1 MKRRSFIGM
10 IGATG
15 GLLATAPLIAS
26 PVGANAET
34 VKRNKRNKRKA
45 EREMKA
51 DLVIAGGGIGGCACA
66 LGALRNG
73 LSVIMTE
80 ETDWIGGQITQQG
93 VPLDEHRWIETH
105 GATRLYREFRS
116 ALRQYYM
123 RNYPL
128 TEEAAAKENLNPGD
142 GAVSRLCVEPKVALA
157 VLNAMFAS
165 YISSGQLTLLL
176 EHKATAADVDGSRV
190 KGLEVVNRQNGEAIS
205 LTAPYFV
212 DATEIGDL
220 LPLTGTEYVT
230 GTESKKD
237 TGELHAPEVGDPEN
251 EQAFTLCFALDYRP
265 GENHVIDK
273 PANYDFWRSYIPDI
287 SPAWPGRLL
296 DLTYTTPSTLKP
308 RTLGFHPEGGR
319 TGDVMNLWNY
329 RKIINRHNFAP
340 GFYVGDVTVVNWPQ
354 NDYLLGR
361 LVDVSEKEFQ
371 KHVEGARQ
379 LNLSLV
385 YWLQTEVERPD
396 GGAGWSGIRLRKDVM
411 GTADGMAKY
420 PYIREGRRIKALFTV
435 LEEHVGVENRTLV
448 KGKDAAATCE
458 SFYDSIGV
466 GSYYLDLHPSTKGDN
481 YIDLPSLPFEVPLG
495 ALIPQRMQNLLPAS
509 KNIGTTHITNGCY
522 RLHPVE
528 WNIGE
533 VVGMLVKF
541 VSEKQVEP
549 RDVRENKKLLAD
561 FQQFIQSQGV
571 EIKWPA

>member
-1 MKRRSFIGM
+1 MKRRNFIGM
-10 IGATG
+10 LGATG
-15 GLLATAPLIAS
+15 GLLASAPLVAS
-26 PVGANAET
+26 PAVIPADAARQKE
-34 VKRNKRNKRKA
+34 RKA
-45 EREMKA
+45 DREMKA
-51 DLVIAGGGIGGCACA
+51 DLIIAGGGIGGCACA

-73 LSVIMTE
+73 LSVVMTE

-105 GATRLYREFRS
+105 GATQLYREFRS
-116 ALRQYYM
+116 ALRQYYK

-128 TEEAAAKENLNPGD
+128 TDDAAVRENLNPGD

-157 VLNAMFAS
+157 VLNAMFAP

-176 EHKATAADVDGSRV
+176 EHKATRADVDDSRV
-190 KGLEVVNRQNGEAIS
+190 KGIEVENRQNGELLV

-212 DATEIGDL
+212 DATEMGDL

-230 GTESKKD
+230 GTESKKE

-273 PANYDFWRSYIPDI
+273 PKNYDFWRSYVPNLT
-287 SPAWPGRLL
+287 PAWPGRLL
-296 DLTYTTPSTLKP
+296 DLTYSTPSTLKP
-308 RTLGFHPEGGR
+308 KTLGFHPEGGR
-319 TGDVMNLWNY
+319 TGNVMNLWNY
-329 RKIINRHNFAP
+329 RKIINRHNFKP
-340 GFYVGDVTVVNWPQ
+340 GFYAGDMTVVNWPQ

-361 LVDVSEKEFQ
+361 LVDVSEKAFQ

-411 GTADGMAKY
+411 GTEDGMAKY
-420 PYIREGRRIKALFTV
+420 PYIREGRRIKSLFTV

-448 KGKDAAATCE
+448 KGKEAATACE
-458 SFYDSIGV
+458 SFYDSVGV
-466 GSYYLDLHPSTKGDN
+466 GWYYLDLHPSTKGDN
-481 YIDLPSLPFEVPLG
+481 YIDLPSLPFEIPLG
-495 ALIPQRMQNLLPAS
+495 ALIPQRMDNLLPAS

-522 RLHPVE
+522 RVHPAE

-533 VVGMLVKF
+533 VVGMLVQFASK
-541 VSEKQVEP
+541 KQVKP
-549 RDVRENKKLLAD
+549 REVRENKDLLAD
-561 FQQFIQSQGV
+561 FQRFVHSQGV
-571 EIKWPA
+571 ETKWPQ

>member
-26 PVGANAET
+26 PTGANAKT
-34 VKRNKRNKRKA
+34 VKRNKRKA

-105 GATRLYREFRS
+105 GATQLYREFRS
-116 ALRQYYM
+116 ALRQYYK

-157 VLNAMFAS
+157 VLNSMFAP
-165 YISSGQLTLLL
+165 YISSRQLTLLL
-176 EHKATAADVDGSRV
+176 EHKATAADVDGARV
-190 KGLEVVNRQNGEAIS
+190 RGLEVVNKHRGEAIV

-212 DATEIGDL
+212 DATEMGDL

-230 GTESKKD
+230 GTESKKE

-273 PANYDFWRSYIPDI
+273 PANYDFWRSYVPDI

-296 DLTYTTPSTLKP
+296 DLTYSTPSTLKP

-340 GFYVGDVTVVNWPQ
+340 GFYAGDMTVVNWPQ

-361 LVDVSEKEFQ
+361 LVDVREKEFQ

-379 LNLSLV
+379 LNLSLI

-396 GGAGWSGIRLRKDVM
+396 GGAGWPGIRLREDVM

-435 LEEHVGVENRTLV
+435 SEEHVGVENRTLV
-448 KGKDAAATCE
+448 KGKEAAATCE

-495 ALIPQRMQNLLPAS
+495 SLIPQRMENLLPAS

-533 VVGMLVKF
+533 VVGMLVQFASK
-541 VSEKQVEP
+541 KQVKP
-549 RDVRENKKLLAD
+549 RDVREDKELLAD
-561 FQQFIQSQGV
+561 FQQFIQSQGI
-571 EIKWPA
+571 EIKWPV

>member
-1 MKRRSFIGM
+1 MKRRNFIGM
-10 IGATG
+10 LGATG
-15 GLLATAPLIAS
+15 GLLASAPLVAS
-26 PVGANAET
+26 PAVIPANAARQ
-34 VKRNKRNKRKA
+34 KKRKA
-45 EREMKA
+45 DREMKA
-51 DLVIAGGGIGGCACA
+51 DLIIAGGGIGGCACA

-73 LSVIMTE
+73 LSVVMTE

-105 GATRLYREFRS
+105 GATQLYREFRS
-116 ALRQYYM
+116 ALRQYYK

-128 TEEAAAKENLNPGD
+128 TDDAAARENLNPGD

-157 VLNAMFAS
+157 VLNAMFVP

-176 EHKATAADVDGSRV
+176 EHKATRADVDGSRV
-190 KGLEVVNRQNGEAIS
+190 RGLEVENRQNGKLLV

-212 DATEIGDL
+212 DATEMGDL

-230 GTESKKD
+230 GTESKKE

-273 PANYDFWRSYIPDI
+273 PESYDFWRSYVPNLT
-287 SPAWPGRLL
+287 PAWPGRLL
-296 DLTYTTPSTLKP
+296 DLTYSTPSTLKP
-308 RTLGFHPEGGR
+308 KTLGFHPEGGR
-319 TGDVMNLWNY
+319 TGNVMNLWNY
-329 RKIINRHNFAP
+329 RKIINRHNFKP
-340 GFYVGDVTVVNWPQ
+340 GFYAGDMTVVNWPQ

-361 LVDVSEKEFQ
+361 LVDVSEKAFQ

-411 GTADGMAKY
+411 GTEDGMAKY
-420 PYIREGRRIKALFTV
+420 PYIREGRRIKSLFTV

-448 KGKDAAATCE
+448 KGKEAAATCE
-458 SFYDSIGV
+458 SFYDSVGV

-495 ALIPQRMQNLLPAS
+495 ALIPQRMENLLPAS

-533 VVGMLVKF
+533 VVGMLVQFASKKH
-541 VSEKQVEP
+541 VTP
-549 RDVRENKKLLAD
+549 RDVRENKDLLAD
-561 FQQFIQSQGV
+561 FQRFVHLQGV
-571 EIKWPA
+571 ETKWPQ

>member
-1 MKRRSFIGM
+1 DMKRRSFIGM

-26 PVGANAET
+26 PVGANAKT
-34 VKRNKRNKRKA
+34 VKRNKRKA

-105 GATRLYREFRS
+105 GATQLYREFRS

-190 KGLEVVNRQNGEAIS
+190 KGLEMVNRQNGEAIS
-205 LTAPYFV
+205 LKAPYFV

-273 PANYDFWRSYIPDI
+273 PANYDFWRSYVPDI

-296 DLTYTTPSTLKP
+296 DLTYSTPSTLKP

-340 GFYVGDVTVVNWPQ
+340 GFYAGDVTVVNWPQ

-396 GGAGWSGIRLRKDVM
+396 GGAGWPGIRLRKDVM

>member
-1 MKRRSFIGM
+1 MKRRNFIGM
-10 IGATG
+10 LGATG
-15 GLLATAPLIAS
+15 GLLASAPLVAS
-26 PVGANAET
+26 PAVIPADAARQ
-34 VKRNKRNKRKA
+34 KKRKA
-45 EREMKA
+45 DREMKA
-51 DLVIAGGGIGGCACA
+51 DLIIAGGGIGGCACA

-73 LSVIMTE
+73 LSVVMTE

-105 GATRLYREFRS
+105 GATQLYREFRS
-116 ALRQYYM
+116 ALRQYYK

-128 TEEAAAKENLNPGD
+128 TDDAAAKENLNPGD

-157 VLNAMFAS
+157 VLNAMFAP

-176 EHKATAADVDGSRV
+176 EHKATCADVDGSRV
-190 KGLEVVNRQNGEAIS
+190 KGLEVENRQNGKLLV

-212 DATEIGDL
+212 DATEMGDL

-230 GTESKKD
+230 GTESKKE

-273 PANYDFWRSYIPDI
+273 PENYDFWRSYVPNLT
-287 SPAWPGRLL
+287 PAWPGRLL
-296 DLTYTTPSTLKP
+296 DLTYSTPSTLKP
-308 RTLGFHPEGGR
+308 KTLGFHPEGGR
-319 TGDVMNLWNY
+319 TGNVMNLWNY
-329 RKIINRHNFAP
+329 RKIINRHNFKP
-340 GFYVGDVTVVNWPQ
+340 GFYAGDMTVVNWPQ

-361 LVDVSEKEFQ
+361 LVDVSEKAFQ

-411 GTADGMAKY
+411 GTEDGMAKY
-420 PYIREGRRIKALFTV
+420 PYIREGRRIKSLFTV

-448 KGKDAAATCE
+448 KGKEAAATCE
-458 SFYDSIGV
+458 SFYDSVGV

-495 ALIPQRMQNLLPAS
+495 ALIPQRMENLLPAS

-533 VVGMLVKF
+533 VVGMLVQFASKKH
-541 VSEKQVEP
+541 VTP
-549 RDVRENKKLLAD
+549 RDVREKKDLLAD
-561 FQQFIQSQGV
+561 FQRFVHLQGV
-571 EIKWPA
+571 ETKWPK

>member
-1 MKRRSFIGM
+1 MKRRNFIGM
-10 IGATG
+10 LGATG
-15 GLLATAPLIAS
+15 GLLASAPLVAS
-26 PVGANAET
+26 PAVIPANAARQ
-34 VKRNKRNKRKA
+34 KKRKA
-45 EREMKA
+45 DREMKA
-51 DLVIAGGGIGGCACA
+51 DLIIAGGGIGGCACA

-73 LSVIMTE
+73 LSVVMTE

-105 GATRLYREFRS
+105 GATQLYREFRS
-116 ALRQYYM
+116 ALRQYYK

-128 TEEAAAKENLNPGD
+128 TDDAAARENLNPGD

-157 VLNAMFAS
+157 VLNAMFVP

-176 EHKATAADVDGSRV
+176 EHKATRADVDGNRV
-190 KGLEVVNRQNGEAIS
+190 RGLEVENRQNGKLLV

-212 DATEIGDL
+212 DATEMGDL

-230 GTESKKD
+230 GTESKKE

-273 PANYDFWRSYIPDI
+273 PESYDFWRSYVPNLT
-287 SPAWPGRLL
+287 PAWPGRLL
-296 DLTYTTPSTLKP
+296 DLTYSTPSTLKP
-308 RTLGFHPEGGR
+308 KTLGFHPEGGR
-319 TGDVMNLWNY
+319 TGNVMNLWNY
-329 RKIINRHNFAP
+329 RKIINRHNFKP
-340 GFYVGDVTVVNWPQ
+340 GFYAGDMTVVNWPQ

-361 LVDVSEKEFQ
+361 LVDVSEKAFQ

-411 GTADGMAKY
+411 GTEDGMAKY
-420 PYIREGRRIKALFTV
+420 PYIREGRRIKSLFTV

-448 KGKDAAATCE
+448 KGKEAAATCE
-458 SFYDSIGV
+458 SFYDSVGV

-495 ALIPQRMQNLLPAS
+495 ALIPQRMENLLPAS

-533 VVGMLVKF
+533 VVGMLVQFASKKH
-541 VSEKQVEP
+541 VTP
-549 RDVRENKKLLAD
+549 RDVRENKDLLAD
-561 FQQFIQSQGV
+561 FQRFVHLQGV
-571 EIKWPA
+571 ETKWPQ

>member
-1 MKRRSFIGM
+1 MKRRNFIGM
-10 IGATG
+10 LGATG
-15 GLLATAPLIAS
+15 GLLASAPLVAS
-26 PVGANAET
+26 PAVIPANAARQ
-34 VKRNKRNKRKA
+34 KKRKA
-45 EREMKA
+45 DREMKA
-51 DLVIAGGGIGGCACA
+51 DLIIAGGGIGGCACA

-73 LSVIMTE
+73 LSVVMTE

-105 GATRLYREFRS
+105 GATQLYREFRS
-116 ALRQYYM
+116 ALRQYYK

-128 TEEAAAKENLNPGD
+128 TDDAAARENLNPGD

-157 VLNAMFAS
+157 VLNAMFAP

-176 EHKATAADVDGSRV
+176 EHKATRADVDGNRV
-190 KGLEVVNRQNGEAIS
+190 RGLEVENRQNGKLLV

-212 DATEIGDL
+212 DATEMGDL

-230 GTESKKD
+230 GTESKKE

-273 PANYDFWRSYIPDI
+273 PENYDFWRSYVPNLT
-287 SPAWPGRLL
+287 PAWPGRLL
-296 DLTYTTPSTLKP
+296 DLTYSTPSTLKP
-308 RTLGFHPEGGR
+308 KTLGFHPEGGR
-319 TGDVMNLWNY
+319 TGNVMNLWNY
-329 RKIINRHNFAP
+329 RKIINRHNFKP
-340 GFYVGDVTVVNWPQ
+340 GFYAGDMTVVNWPQ

-361 LVDVSEKEFQ
+361 LVDVSEKAFQ

-411 GTADGMAKY
+411 GTEDGMAKY
-420 PYIREGRRIKALFTV
+420 PYIREGRRIKSLFTV

-448 KGKDAAATCE
+448 KGKEAAATCE
-458 SFYDSIGV
+458 SFYDSVGV

-495 ALIPQRMQNLLPAS
+495 ALIPQRMENLLPAS

-533 VVGMLVKF
+533 VVGMLVQFASKKH
-541 VSEKQVEP
+541 VTP
-549 RDVRENKKLLAD
+549 RDVRENKDLLAD
-561 FQQFIQSQGV
+561 FHRFVHSQGV
-571 EIKWPA
+571 ETKWPQ

>member
-1 MKRRSFIGM
+1 MKRRNFIGM
-10 IGATG
+10 LGATG
-15 GLLATAPLIAS
+15 GLLASAPLVAS
-26 PVGANAET
+26 PAVIPVDAARQ
-34 VKRNKRNKRKA
+34 KKRKA
-45 EREMKA
+45 DREMKA
-51 DLVIAGGGIGGCACA
+51 DLIIAGGGIGGCACA

-73 LSVIMTE
+73 LSVVMTE

-105 GATRLYREFRS
+105 GATQLYREFRS
-116 ALRQYYM
+116 ALRQYYK

-128 TEEAAAKENLNPGD
+128 TDDAAARENLNPGD

-157 VLNAMFAS
+157 VLNAMFAP

-176 EHKATAADVDGSRV
+176 EHKATRADIDGNQVR
-190 KGLEVVNRQNGEAIS
+190 GLEVENRQNGKLLV

-212 DATEIGDL
+212 DATEMGDL

-230 GTESKKD
+230 GTESKKE

-273 PANYDFWRSYIPDI
+273 PENYDFWRSYVPNLT
-287 SPAWPGRLL
+287 PAWPGRLL
-296 DLTYTTPSTLKP
+296 DLTYSTPSTLKP
-308 RTLGFHPEGGR
+308 KTLGFHPEGGR
-319 TGDVMNLWNY
+319 TGNVMNLWNY
-329 RKIINRHNFAP
+329 RKIINRHNFKP
-340 GFYVGDVTVVNWPQ
+340 GFYAGDMTVVNWPQ

-361 LVDVSEKEFQ
+361 LVDVSEKAFQ

-411 GTADGMAKY
+411 GTEDGMAKY
-420 PYIREGRRIKALFTV
+420 PYIREGRRIKSLFTV

-448 KGKDAAATCE
+448 KGKEAAATCE
-458 SFYDSIGV
+458 SFYDSVGV

-495 ALIPQRMQNLLPAS
+495 ALIPQRMENLLPAS

-533 VVGMLVKF
+533 VVGMLVQFASKKH
-541 VSEKQVEP
+541 VTP
-549 RDVRENKKLLAD
+549 RDVRENKDLLAD
-561 FQQFIQSQGV
+561 FQRFVHLQGV
-571 EIKWPA
+571 ETKWPQ

>member
-1 MKRRSFIGM
+1 MKRRNFIGM
-10 IGATG
+10 LGATG
-15 GLLATAPLIAS
+15 GLLASAPLVAS
-26 PVGANAET
+26 PAAIPANAARQ
-34 VKRNKRNKRKA
+34 KKRKA
-45 EREMKA
+45 DREMKA
-51 DLVIAGGGIGGCACA
+51 DLIIAGGGIGGCACA

-73 LSVIMTE
+73 LSVVMTE

-105 GATRLYREFRS
+105 GATQLYREFRS
-116 ALRQYYM
+116 ALRQYYK

-128 TEEAAAKENLNPGD
+128 TDDAAAKENLNPGD

-157 VLNAMFAS
+157 VLNAMFAP

-176 EHKATAADVDGSRV
+176 EHKATRADVDGSRV
-190 KGLEVVNRQNGEAIS
+190 KGLEVENRQNGKLLV

-212 DATEIGDL
+212 DATEMGDL

-230 GTESKKD
+230 GTESNKE

-273 PANYDFWRSYIPDI
+273 PESYDFWRSYVPNLT
-287 SPAWPGRLL
+287 PAWPGRLL
-296 DLTYTTPSTLKP
+296 DLTYSTPSTLKP
-308 RTLGFHPEGGR
+308 KTLGFHPEGGR
-319 TGDVMNLWNY
+319 TGNVMNLWNY
-329 RKIINRHNFAP
+329 RKIINRHNFKP
-340 GFYVGDVTVVNWPQ
+340 GFYAGDMTVVNWPQ

-361 LVDVSEKEFQ
+361 LVDVSEKAFQ

-420 PYIREGRRIKALFTV
+420 PYIREGRRIKSLFTV

-448 KGKDAAATCE
+448 KGKEAAANCE
-458 SFYDSIGV
+458 SFYDSVGV

-495 ALIPQRMQNLLPAS
+495 ALIPQRMENLLPAS

-533 VVGMLVKF
+533 VVGMLVQFASKKH
-541 VSEKQVEP
+541 VTP
-549 RDVRENKKLLAD
+549 RDVRENKDLLAD
-561 FQQFIQSQGV
+561 FQRFVHLQGV
-571 EIKWPA
+571 ETKWPQ

>member
-26 PVGANAET
+26 PVGANAKT
-34 VKRNKRNKRKA
+34 VKRNKRKA

-105 GATRLYREFRS
+105 GATQLYREFRS

-157 VLNAMFAS
+157 VLKAMFAS

-220 LPLTGTEYVT
+220 LPLAGTEYVT

-273 PANYDFWRSYIPDI
+273 PANYDFWRSYVPDI

-296 DLTYTTPSTLKP
+296 DLTYSTPSTLKP

-329 RKIINRHNFAP
+329 RKIINRHNFTT
-340 GFYVGDVTVVNWPQ
+340 GFYAGDMTVVNWPQ

-396 GGAGWSGIRLRKDVM
+396 GGAGWPGIRLRKDVM

>member
-1 MKRRSFIGM
+1 MKRRNFIGM
-10 IGATG
+10 LGATG
-15 GLLATAPLIAS
+15 GLLASAPLVAS
-26 PVGANAET
+26 PAVIPANAARQ
-34 VKRNKRNKRKA
+34 KKRKA
-45 EREMKA
+45 DREMKA
-51 DLVIAGGGIGGCACA
+51 DLIIAGGGIGGCACA

-73 LSVIMTE
+73 LSVVMTE

-105 GATRLYREFRS
+105 GATQLYREFRS
-116 ALRQYYM
+116 ALRQYYK

-128 TEEAAAKENLNPGD
+128 TDDAAARENLNPGD
-142 GAVSRLCVEPKVALA
+142 GAVSRLCVEPKVALD
-157 VLNAMFAS
+157 VLNAMFAP

-176 EHKATAADVDGSRV
+176 EHKATRADVDGNRV
-190 KGLEVVNRQNGEAIS
+190 RGLEVENRQNGKLLV

-212 DATEIGDL
+212 DATEMGDL

-230 GTESKKD
+230 GTESKKE
-237 TGELHAPEVGDPEN
+237 TGELHAPEAGDPEN

-273 PANYDFWRSYIPDI
+273 PENYDFWRSYVPNLT
-287 SPAWPGRLL
+287 PAWPGRLL
-296 DLTYTTPSTLKP
+296 DLTYSTPSTLKP
-308 RTLGFHPEGGR
+308 KTLGFHPEGGR
-319 TGDVMNLWNY
+319 TGNVMNLWNY
-329 RKIINRHNFAP
+329 RKIINRHNFKP
-340 GFYVGDVTVVNWPQ
+340 GFYAGDMTVVNWPQ

-361 LVDVSEKEFQ
+361 LVDVSEKAFQ

-411 GTADGMAKY
+411 GTEDGMAKY
-420 PYIREGRRIKALFTV
+420 PYIREGRRIKSLFTV

-448 KGKDAAATCE
+448 KGKEAAATCE
-458 SFYDSIGV
+458 SFYDSVGV

-495 ALIPQRMQNLLPAS
+495 ALIPQRMENLLPAS

-533 VVGMLVKF
+533 VVGMLVQFASKKH
-541 VSEKQVEP
+541 VTP
-549 RDVRENKKLLAD
+549 RDVRENKDLLAD
-561 FQQFIQSQGV
+561 FQRFVHLQGV
-571 EIKWPA
+571 ETKWPQ

>member
-1 MKRRSFIGM
+1 MKRRNFIGM
-10 IGATG
+10 LGATG
-15 GLLATAPLIAS
+15 GLLASAPLVAS
-26 PVGANAET
+26 PAVIPANEARQ
-34 VKRNKRNKRKA
+34 KKRKA
-45 EREMKA
+45 DREMKA
-51 DLVIAGGGIGGCACA
+51 DLIIAGGGIGGCACA

-73 LSVIMTE
+73 LSVVMTE

-105 GATRLYREFRS
+105 GATQLYREFRS
-116 ALRQYYM
+116 ALRQYYK

-128 TEEAAAKENLNPGD
+128 TDDAAARENLNPGD
-142 GAVSRLCVEPKVALA
+142 GAVSRLCIEPKVALA
-157 VLNAMFAS
+157 VLNAMFAP

-176 EHKATAADVDGSRV
+176 EHKATRADVDGSRV
-190 KGLEVVNRQNGEAIS
+190 RGLEVENRKNGKLLV

-212 DATEIGDL
+212 DATEMGDL

-230 GTESKKD
+230 GTESKKE

-273 PANYDFWRSYIPDI
+273 PDNYDFWRSYVPNLT
-287 SPAWPGRLL
+287 PVWPGRLL
-296 DLTYTTPSTLKP
+296 DLTYSTPSTLKP
-308 RTLGFHPEGGR
+308 KTLGFHPEGGR
-319 TGDVMNLWNY
+319 TGNVMNLWNY
-329 RKIINRHNFAP
+329 RKIINRHNFKP
-340 GFYVGDVTVVNWPQ
+340 GFYAGDMTVVNWPQ

-361 LVDVSEKEFQ
+361 LVDVSEKAFQ

-411 GTADGMAKY
+411 GTEDGMAKY
-420 PYIREGRRIKALFTV
+420 PYIREGRRIKSLFTV

-448 KGKDAAATCE
+448 KGKEAAATCE
-458 SFYDSIGV
+458 SFYDSVGV

-495 ALIPQRMQNLLPAS
+495 ALIPQRMENLLPAS

-533 VVGMLVKF
+533 VVGMLVQFASKKH
-541 VSEKQVEP
+541 VTP
-549 RDVRENKKLLAD
+549 RDVRENKDLLAD
-561 FQQFIQSQGV
+561 FQRFVHLQGV
-571 EIKWPA
+571 ETKWPQ

>member
-1 MKRRSFIGM
+1 MKRRNFIGM
-10 IGATG
+10 LGATG
-15 GLLATAPLIAS
+15 GLLASAPLVAS
-26 PVGANAET
+26 PAVIPANAARQ
-34 VKRNKRNKRKA
+34 KKRKA
-45 EREMKA
+45 DREMKA
-51 DLVIAGGGIGGCACA
+51 DLIIAGGGIGGCACA

-73 LSVIMTE
+73 LSVVMTE

-105 GATRLYREFRS
+105 GATQLYREFRS
-116 ALRQYYM
+116 ALRQYYK

-128 TEEAAAKENLNPGD
+128 TGDAAAKENLNPGD

-157 VLNAMFAS
+157 VLNAMFAP

-176 EHKATAADVDGSRV
+176 EHKATCADVDGSRV
-190 KGLEVVNRQNGEAIS
+190 KGLEVENRQNGKLLV

-212 DATEIGDL
+212 DATEMGDL

-230 GTESKKD
+230 GTESKKE

-273 PANYDFWRSYIPDI
+273 PESYDFWRSYVPNLT
-287 SPAWPGRLL
+287 PAWPGRLL
-296 DLTYTTPSTLKP
+296 DLTYSTPSTLKP
-308 RTLGFHPEGGR
+308 KTLGFHPEGGR
-319 TGDVMNLWNY
+319 TGNVMNLWNY
-329 RKIINRHNFAP
+329 RKIINRHNFKP
-340 GFYVGDVTVVNWPQ
+340 GFYAGDMTVVNWPQ

-361 LVDVSEKEFQ
+361 LVDVSEKAFQ

-411 GTADGMAKY
+411 GTEDGMAKY
-420 PYIREGRRIKALFTV
+420 PYIREGRRIESLFTV

-448 KGKDAAATCE
+448 KGKEAAATCE
-458 SFYDSIGV
+458 SFYDSVGV

-495 ALIPQRMQNLLPAS
+495 ALIPQRMENLLPAS

-533 VVGMLVKF
+533 VVGMLVQFASKKH
-541 VSEKQVEP
+541 VTP
-549 RDVRENKKLLAD
+549 RDVRENKDLLAD
-561 FQQFIQSQGV
+561 FQRFVHLQGV
-571 EIKWPA
+571 ETKWPQ

>member
-26 PVGANAET
+26 PAGVNAKT
-34 VKRNKRNKRKA
+34 VKRNA

-51 DLVIAGGGIGGCACA
+51 DLMIAGGGIGGCACA

-105 GATRLYREFRS
+105 GATQLYREFRS
-116 ALRQYYM
+116 ALRQYYK

-128 TEEAAAKENLNPGD
+128 TEAAAAKENLNPGD

-157 VLNAMFAS
+157 VLNSMFAP

-190 KGLEVVNRQNGEAIS
+190 RGLEVVNKHRDEAIA

-212 DATEIGDL
+212 DATEMGDL

-237 TGELHAPEVGDPEN
+237 TGELHAPEVGDPKN

-273 PANYDFWRSYIPDI
+273 PANYDFWRSYVPDI

-296 DLTYTTPSTLKP
+296 DLTYSTPSTLKSK
-308 RTLGFHPEGGR
+308 TLGFHPEGRR

-329 RKIINRHNFAP
+329 RKIINRHNFVP
-340 GFYVGDVTVVNWPQ
+340 GFYAGDMTVINWPQ

-361 LVDVSEKEFQ
+361 LVDVGEKEFQ
-371 KHVEGARQ
+371 KHVEGACQ
-379 LNLSLV
+379 LNLSLI

-396 GGAGWSGIRLRKDVM
+396 GGAGWPGIRLRKDVM

-448 KGKDAAATCE
+448 KGAEAAVTCE
-458 SFYDSIGV
+458 HFYDSIGV
-466 GSYYLDLHPSTKGDN
+466 GSYYLDLHPSTKGNN

-495 ALIPQRMQNLLPAS
+495 ALIPQRMENLLPAS

-533 VVGMLVKF
+533 VVGMLVQFASK
-541 VSEKQVEP
+541 KQVKP
-549 RDVRENKKLLAD
+549 HDVRRNKELLAD

-571 EIKWPA
+571 EIKWPV

>member
-26 PVGANAET
+26 PVGANAKT
-34 VKRNKRNKRKA
+34 VKRNKRKA

-105 GATRLYREFRS
+105 GATQLYREFRS

-190 KGLEVVNRQNGEAIS
+190 KGLEMVNRQNGEAIS
-205 LTAPYFV
+205 LKAPYFV

-273 PANYDFWRSYIPDI
+273 PANYDFWRSYVPDI

-296 DLTYTTPSTLKP
+296 DLTYSTPSTLKP

-340 GFYVGDVTVVNWPQ
+340 GFYAGDVTVVNWPQ

-396 GGAGWSGIRLRKDVM
+396 GGAGWPGIRLRKDVM

-541 VSEKQVEP
+541 VSKKQVEP

>member
-1 MKRRSFIGM
+1 MKRRNFIGM
-10 IGATG
+10 LGATG
-15 GLLATAPLIAS
+15 GLLASAPLVAS
-26 PVGANAET
+26 PAVIPANAARQ
-34 VKRNKRNKRKA
+34 KKRKA
-45 EREMKA
+45 DREMKA
-51 DLVIAGGGIGGCACA
+51 DLIIAGGGIGGCACA

-73 LSVIMTE
+73 LSVVMTE

-105 GATRLYREFRS
+105 GATQLYREFRS
-116 ALRQYYM
+116 ALRQYYK

-128 TEEAAAKENLNPGD
+128 TDEAAAKENLNPGD

-157 VLNAMFAS
+157 VLNAMFAP

-176 EHKATAADVDGSRV
+176 EHKATRADVDGNRV
-190 KGLEVVNRQNGEAIS
+190 RGLEVENRQNGKLLV

-212 DATEIGDL
+212 DATEMGDL

-230 GTESKKD
+230 GTESKKE

-273 PANYDFWRSYIPDI
+273 PESYDFWRSYVPNLT
-287 SPAWPGRLL
+287 PAWPGRLL
-296 DLTYTTPSTLKP
+296 DLTYSTPSTLKP

-319 TGDVMNLWNY
+319 TGNVMNLWNY
-329 RKIINRHNFAP
+329 RKIINRHNFKP
-340 GFYVGDVTVVNWPQ
+340 GFYAGDMTVVNWPQ

-361 LVDVSEKEFQ
+361 LVDVSEKAFQ

-411 GTADGMAKY
+411 GTEDGMAKY
-420 PYIREGRRIKALFTV
+420 PYIREGRRIKSLFTV

-448 KGKDAAATCE
+448 KGKEAAATCE
-458 SFYDSIGV
+458 SFYDSVGV

-481 YIDLPSLPFEVPLG
+481 YIDLPSLTFEVPLG
-495 ALIPQRMQNLLPAS
+495 ALIPQRMENLLPAS

-533 VVGMLVKF
+533 VVGMLVQFASKKH
-541 VSEKQVEP
+541 VTP
-549 RDVRENKKLLAD
+549 RDVRENKDLLAD
-561 FQQFIQSQGV
+561 FQRFVHLQGV
-571 EIKWPA
+571 ETKWPQ

>member
-1 MKRRSFIGM
+1 MKRRNFIGM
-10 IGATG
+10 LGATG

-26 PVGANAET
+26 PAGKPVQSA
-34 VKRNKRNKRKA
+34 KRNRRKA
-45 EREMKA
+45 GKEMKA
-51 DLVIAGGGIGGCACA
+51 DLVIAGGGMGGCACA

-105 GATRLYREFRS
+105 GATQLFREFRKG
-116 ALRQYYM
+116 LRDYYR

-128 TEEAAAKENLNPGD
+128 TEAAAAKENLNPGD

-157 VLNAMFAS
+157 VLNSMFAPFV
-165 YISSGQLTLLL
+165 SSGQLTLLL

-190 KGLEVVNRQNGEAIS
+190 KGLEVLNMRRDEA
-205 LTAPYFV
+205 LVLAAPYFV
-212 DATEIGDL
+212 DATEMGDL
-220 LPLTGTEYVT
+220 LPMTGTEYVT
-230 GTESKKD
+230 GTESKKE
-237 TGELHAPEVGDPEN
+237 TRELHAPEVGDPEN

-273 PANYDFWRSYIPDI
+273 PANYDFWRSFVPQME
-287 SPAWPGRLL
+287 PKWPGRLL
-296 DLTYTTPSTLKP
+296 DLTYSSPSTLKP
-308 RTLGFHPEGGR
+308 KTLGFHPEGGR

-329 RKIINRHNFAP
+329 RKIINRHNFTP
-340 GFYVGDVTVVNWPQ
+340 GTFAGDMTVVNWPQ

-361 LVDVSEKEFQ
+361 LVDVSEKDFK

-379 LNLSLV
+379 LNLSLI

-396 GGAGWSGIRLRKDVM
+396 GGAGWPGIRLRKDVM
-411 GTADGMAKY
+411 GTDDGMAKY
-420 PYIREGRRIKALFTV
+420 PYIREGRRIKSLFTV

-448 KGKDAAATCE
+448 KGKEAATKCE

-495 ALIPQRMQNLLPAS
+495 SLIPQRMDNLLPAS

-533 VVGMLVKF
+533 VVGMLVHFASK
-541 VSEKQVEP
+541 KQVKP
-549 RDVRENKKLLAD
+549 REVRENRELLAD

-571 EIKWPA
+571 EIKWPV